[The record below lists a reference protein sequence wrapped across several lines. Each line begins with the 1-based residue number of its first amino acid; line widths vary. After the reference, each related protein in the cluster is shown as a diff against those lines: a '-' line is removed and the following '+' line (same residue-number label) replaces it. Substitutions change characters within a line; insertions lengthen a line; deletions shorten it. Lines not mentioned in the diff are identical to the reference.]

1 MSKLSIFQSDSS
13 DRYESSIFETVNGEE
28 IAERLSAKGV
38 RFERWP
44 LKTLADSDSAEE
56 VLSVYEK
63 EVREL
68 QSESGFVSADV
79 VRLTPDHPD
88 REAFRTKFLSE
99 HQHVEDEVRFFVEG
113 SGLFYLHLDEEVWV
127 ILCEQGDLISVPDGV
142 KHWFDMGPKP
152 LFTCIRLFSNPEG
165 WVAEFTGYDIAA
177 RTPAWE
183 SLMKEG
189 VHS

>member
-28 IAERLSAKGV
+28 IAERLFAKGV

-44 LKTLADSDSAEE
+44 LKTLADADSAEE

-68 QSESGFVSADV
+68 QSESGFVCADV

-88 REAFRTKFLSE
+88 RGAFRTKFLSE

-113 SGLFYLHLDEEVWV
+113 SGLFYLHLDEEV
-127 ILCEQGDLISVPDGV
+127 PDGV

-165 WVAEFTGYDIAA
+165 WVAEFTGDDIAA